1 MEESKELQGLYSVFR
16 IAIYVSLVLEFFEYA
31 IGPDLLD
38 TFAGV
43 LTEIHERMGQWLIY
57 QSGHLPY
64 SKLATLLLVVIT
76 CIGTKNKKQIEFDAC
91 RI

>member
-16 IAIYVSLVLEFFEYA
+16 IAIYVSLVIEFFEYA

-43 LTEIHERMGQWLIY
+43 RKSMSAWGN
-57 QSGHLPY
+57 G
-64 SKLATLLLVVIT
+64 
-76 CIGTKNKKQIEFDAC
+76 
-91 RI
+91 